1 MKMKRKKTTRNRK
14 RTMRE
19 LSAAPRRMRIRSR
32 KRTKRGLSE
41 LFSPETARAAASVV
55 SAGALGG
62 ALAGG
67 AHKIIANQKNLVRFG
82 LEGAASFLTYAVLN
96 KPSMAA
102 GMAGAFAALE
112 LQPIYTKFLNEDA
125 SFADDDAINTM
136 PMFMNEDGDPLTLAA
151 DDMGTPVYLN
161 EATGETTPVSDVYLN
176 EDGIYLNEDGIY
188 LNEDDQIYPTYGA
201 NTTLY

>member
-1 MKMKRKKTTRNRK
+1 MKRKKTTHKRK

-19 LSAAPRRMRIRSR
+19 LSAPMRKRMHSR
-32 KRTKRGLSE
+32 KRSKRGLSE

-55 SAGALGG
+55 SSGALGG

-125 SFADDDAINTM
+125 DFAEADAINEL
-136 PMFMNEDGDPLTLAA
+136 PMFMNEAGEALTLAA
-151 DDMGTPVYLN
+151 DDSGTPIYLN
-161 EATGETTPVSDVYLN
+161 EATGEATPVQDVFLQ
-176 EDGIYLNEDGIY
+176 EDGIYLNEDS
-188 LNEDDQIYPTYGA
+188 IYPVYGA
-201 NTTLY
+201 NPNVF